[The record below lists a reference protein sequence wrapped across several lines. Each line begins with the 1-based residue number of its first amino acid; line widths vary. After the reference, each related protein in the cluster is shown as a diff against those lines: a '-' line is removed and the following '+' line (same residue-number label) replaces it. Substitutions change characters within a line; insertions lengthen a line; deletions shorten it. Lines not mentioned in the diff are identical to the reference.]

1 LIRIDHF
8 GGATP
13 KDKVTMWMNPNLN
26 AAPSDANASAVLDLA
41 AINQRGIDQGLAD
54 LAAFNTATGNLFSFD
69 RIRLFAGNVGLP
81 NELAE
86 WSVDEIRFG
95 EAFGD
100 VTPHS
105 APAIAAVP
113 EPGTLVLAAAALAAV
128 RGLRRRK

>member
-1 LIRIDHF
+1 
-8 GGATP
+8 
-13 KDKVTMWMNPNLN
+13 
-26 AAPSDANASAVLDLA
+26 
-41 AINQRGIDQGLAD
+41 
-54 LAAFNTATGNLFSFD
+54 
-69 RIRLFAGNVGLP
+69 LP

-105 APAIAAVP
+105 APAVAAVP